1 VARRLVNVVVVAL
14 ACLGGARLGLWFV
27 PFALGAAE
35 GAAFPR
41 WRGNVWLVAA
51 GAVAGWALSLWIMAL
66 AGQPVGATARA
77 VAGLAG
83 LPPYAA
89 VTVTVTLVLAA
100 LQALAGGWL
109 GRAVRPGAAPGD
121 DRLRVR
127 AARPDKTE

>member
-51 GAVAGWALSLWIMAL
+51 GAVAGWALSLWVIAL
-66 AGQPVGATARA
+66 GSQPVGATARA

-89 VTVTVTLVLAA
+89 VTVAVTVALAA
-100 LQALAGGWL
+100 LQALAGSWL
-109 GRAVRPGAAPGD
+109 GHAVRPPRPAGPASPG
-121 DRLRVR
+121 
-127 AARPDKTE
+127 PGTPEPGT